1 MNTICQ
7 SCSMKMGKDDYG
19 HNSDG
24 SRNTDYC
31 KYCFP
36 NGNFGKDETME
47 EMIESCIPFW
57 VEDGE
62 CKTPEEARERMRKL
76 FPTLKRWSNQP
87 SGAEKVNGNNL

>member
-24 SRNTDYC
+24 SINTDYC

-57 VEDGE
+57 VGDGE

-76 FPTLKRWSNQP
+76 FPTLKRWRNQP
-87 SGAEKVNGNNL
+87 SGAEKVNRQN

>member
-1 MNTICQ
+1 MNRVCQ
-7 SCSMKMGKDDYG
+7 SCSMMMGEEEYG
-19 HNSDG
+19 YNADG

-57 VEDGE
+57 VGDGE
-62 CKTPEEARERMRKL
+62 CKTPEEARERMREL
-76 FPTLKRWSNQP
+76 FPTLKRWKNHGSPQ
-87 SGAEKVNGNNL
+87 

>member
-1 MNTICQ
+1 MNRVCQ
-7 SCSMKMGKDDYG
+7 SCSMMMGEEEYG
-19 HNSDG
+19 RNADG

-57 VEDGE
+57 VGGGK
-62 CKTPEEARERMRKL
+62 CKTPEEAREQMRKL
-76 FPTLKRWSNQP
+76 FPTLKRWKNQGRP
-87 SGAEKVNGNNL
+87 Q

>member
-7 SCSMKMGKDDYG
+7 SCSMVMQEDQYG
-19 HNSDG
+19 YNADG
-24 SRNTDYC
+24 SRNIDYC
-31 KYCFP
+31 KCCFP

-57 VEDGE
+57 VGEE

-76 FPTLKRWSNQP
+76 FPTLKRWKTKGRPQ
-87 SGAEKVNGNNL
+87 

>member
-1 MNTICQ
+1 MDRVCQ
-7 SCSMKMGKDDYG
+7 SCSMRMGEEEYG
-19 HNSDG
+19 YNADG

-57 VEDGE
+57 VGDGE
-62 CKTPEEARERMRKL
+62 CKTPEEAREKMRKL
-76 FPTLKRWSNQP
+76 FPSLKRWRNQGSP
-87 SGAEKVNGNNL
+87 Q

>member
-1 MNTICQ
+1 MICQ
-7 SCSMKMGKDDYG
+7 SCSMMMGEEEYG
-19 HNSDG
+19 YNADG

-36 NGNFGKDETME
+36 NGNFGKEETME

-62 CKTPEEARERMRKL
+62 CRTPEEARQRMRKL
-76 FPTLKRWSNQP
+76 FPTLKRWKNTELP
-87 SGAEKVNGNNL
+87 H

>member
-7 SCSMKMGKDDYG
+7 SCSMMMGEEEYG
-19 HNSDG
+19 YNADG

-47 EMIESCIPFW
+47 EKIESCIPFW
-57 VEDGE
+57 VGEE
-62 CKTPEEARERMRKL
+62 CKTPEEARERMREL
-76 FPTLKRWSNQP
+76 FPTLKRWKTKGRPQ
-87 SGAEKVNGNNL
+87 

>member
-7 SCSMKMGKDDYG
+7 SCSMTMGEDDYG
-19 HNSDG
+19 YNSDG
-24 SRNTDYC
+24 SRNVDYC

-36 NGNFGKDETME
+36 NGKFGKDETME

-57 VEDGE
+57 IEDGE

-76 FPTLKRWSNQP
+76 FPTLKRWRNLP
-87 SGAEKVNGNNL
+87 GGAEKS

>member
-76 FPTLKRWSNQP
+76 FPTLKRWHNLP
-87 SGAEKVNGNNL
+87 SGAEES